1 MNKEEFVKYTKDV
14 WQPYYEKPLS
24 DFDAGEITNNMVDFM
39 NLLIRWDKEDR
50 EAKNNLA
57 KLSVVD
63 NEKERGNPNET
74 ELQNQIN

>member
-1 MNKEEFVKYTKDV
+1 MNKQEFVKYTKDV
-14 WQPYYEKPLS
+14 WQPYYKKPLS

-57 KLSVVD
+57 RLSVVD
-63 NEKERGNPNET
+63 NKKRKR
-74 ELQNQIN
+74 